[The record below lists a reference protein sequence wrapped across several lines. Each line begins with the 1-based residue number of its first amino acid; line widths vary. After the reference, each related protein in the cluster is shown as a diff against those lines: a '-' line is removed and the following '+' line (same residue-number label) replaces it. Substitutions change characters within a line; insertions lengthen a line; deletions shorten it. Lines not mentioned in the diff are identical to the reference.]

1 MKAFIFPGQGS
12 QKVGM
17 GQAICEIFPAGNE
30 YFERANSILGYNLQE
45 LCWSGPEEKLTETLH
60 AQPALLTTGVLYA
73 AFATSRGFEAQMTGG
88 HSLGEYAALVVSQ
101 ALEFEE
107 ALKLVQ
113 RRAELMSQAQ
123 SGAMAAI
130 IGLEDEAVQKF
141 VEELGTDEVLVTANY
156 NAPGQVVISG
166 GVGAISQA
174 LEQAKSRGARMA
186 IKLPV
191 SGAFHSPLMEEA
203 GREMQALIE
212 AAPFQDARIPVFQN
226 TTAAA
231 ATTALE
237 LKAALI
243 PQMTSPVRWTETVRN
258 MIASGASEFIE
269 LGPGNVL
276 SNLSKRID
284 NTIPCQSANSWV

>member
-73 AFATSRGFEAQMTGG
+73 AFATLRGFEAQMTGG

-231 ATTALE
+231 ATTASE

>member
-258 MIASGASEFIE
+258 MIAGGASEFIE

>member
-1 MKAFIFPGQGS
+1 M
-12 QKVGM
+12 GM
-17 GQAICEIFPAGNE
+17 GQAICDIFPAGNE
-30 YFERANSILGYNLQE
+30 YFERANSLLGYDLRA
-45 LCWSGPEEKLTETLH
+45 LCWNGPEEQLTETLH

-73 AFATSRGFEAQMTGG
+73 EFAASRGFHAQMTGG
-88 HSLGEYAALVVSQ
+88 HSLGEYAALVVSK
-101 ALEFEE
+101 ALDFEE

-113 RRAELMSQAQ
+113 RRAELMSQAK

-130 IGLEDEAVQKF
+130 IGLEDAAVQEF
-141 VEELGTDEVLVTANY
+141 VDEFGTDEVLVTANF

-166 GVGAISQA
+166 GTDAITQA

-203 GREMQALIE
+203 GREMETLIE
-212 AAPFQDARIPVFQN
+212 AAPFRDAEIPVFQN
-226 TTAAA
+226 TTAIA
-231 ATTALE
+231 ATTATE

-243 PQMTSPVRWTETVRN
+243 PQMTSPVRWTESVRN
-258 MIASGASEFIE
+258 MIAGGASEFIE

>member
-1 MKAFIFPGQGS
+1 MNAFIFPGQGS

-30 YFERANSILGYNLQE
+30 YFERASSILSYDLRA
-45 LCWSGPEEKLTETLH
+45 LCWNGPEEQLTQTLH

-73 AFATSRGFEAQMTGG
+73 EFALSRGFEAQMTGG
-88 HSLGEYAALVVSQ
+88 HSLGEYAALVASG
-101 ALEFEE
+101 ALSFEE

-130 IGLEDEAVQKF
+130 IGLEDAAVEKF
-141 VEELGTDEVLVTANY
+141 VEELETDEVLVTANF

-166 GVGAISQA
+166 GTGAIAQA
-174 LEQAKSRGARMA
+174 LGQAKAHGARMA
-186 IKLPV
+186 VKLPV
-191 SGAFHSPLMEEA
+191 SGAFHSPLMEDA
-203 GREMQALIE
+203 GREMETLIE
-212 AAPFQDARIPVFQN
+212 AAPFQDAQIPVFQN
-226 TTAAA
+226 TTAAP
-231 ATTALE
+231 ATSASE

-243 PQMTSPVRWTETVRN
+243 PQMTSPVRWTETVQN
-258 MIASGASEFIE
+258 MIAAGASEFIE

>member
-231 ATTALE
+231 ATTASE

>member
-231 ATTALE
+231 ATTASE

-258 MIASGASEFIE
+258 MIAGGASEFIE